1 MQRLTWIAL
10 VVSFFLSAFAEAQN
24 PAAPPN
30 FPELRAAMV
39 RDDLAGQG
47 IKNERV
53 LKAFLDTPRHEL
65 VSQKYRHL
73 AYFDMAIPIGDSQTI
88 SGPFVVAYMTEQLD
102 PQPTDKILEIG
113 TGSGFQAAIL
123 SPLCKEVYTIE
134 IVEQLGYTAKRSLE
148 RLKYKNVHV
157 KVGDGFLGWPE
168 HAPFDKI
175 IVTCSPEKVP
185 VPLVEQLKEG
195 GRMVIPVGERYQQ
208 VLYLMKKEKGELVRE
223 ILRPTLFVPMTG
235 KAEDT
240 RQVKPDPAHP
250 KLNNPSFEE
259 LAGDSKEPVAW
270 YYQRQMQIIDKDAPD
285 GKQFVRFTN
294 ETPGRQTRM
303 MQGLGLDGR
312 KVRKIELS
320 ARVRCKDVRVGT
332 ERDQLPTINVIFF
345 DENRSQL
352 GINWIGPF
360 QANTEWTTEK
370 KTFDVPPL
378 AREAIVNMGL
388 LGATGQFDV
397 DLVELRVPEPSK

>member
-1 MQRLTWIAL
+1 MKQMNLLAVAAILCSVQFALAQR
-10 VVSFFLSAFAEAQN
+10 

-30 FPELRAAMV
+30 FAELRAAMV
-39 RDDLAGQG
+39 REDLAGQG

-53 LKAFLDTPRHEL
+53 LKAFLETPRHEL
-65 VSQKYRHL
+65 VAQKYRHL

-113 TGSGFQAAIL
+113 TGSGYQAAIL

-134 IVEQLGYTAKRSLE
+134 IVEQLGYTAKRALE

-157 KVGDGFLGWPE
+157 KVGDGFQGWPE

-208 VLYLMKKEKGELVRE
+208 VLYLMKKVNGKLEQE

-235 KAEDT
+235 KAEDA
-240 RQVKPDPAHP
+240 RQVKPDPTRP

-259 LAGDSKEPVAW
+259 LAGDSREPTAW
-270 YYQRQMQIIDKDAPD
+270 YYQRQMQIIDTEKAPD

-312 KVRKIELS
+312 KVKKIELS
-320 ARVRCKDVRVGT
+320 ATVRCKDVRVGV
-332 ERDQLPTINVIFF
+332 EREQLPTVTVIFF
-345 DENRSQL
+345 DENRAQV
-352 GINWIGPF
+352 GMNWLGPF
-360 QANTEWTTEK
+360 QATTEWTTEK

-397 DLVELRVPEPSK
+397 DLVELRVPDGK

>member
-1 MQRLTWIAL
+1 MKRFQL
-10 VVSFFLSAFAEAQN
+10 AFAAFLWLASSSIAQR

-30 FPELRAAMV
+30 YPELRAAMV
-39 RDDLAGQG
+39 KDDLAGQG

-73 AYFDMAIPIGDSQTI
+73 AYYDMSIPIGESQTI
-88 SGPFVVAYMTEQLD
+88 SAPFVVAYMTEQLD
-102 PQPTDKILEIG
+102 PQPTDKVLEIG

-123 SPLCKEVYTIE
+123 SPLCKDVYTIE
-134 IVEQLGYTAKRSLE
+134 IVEQLGYTAKRALE

-157 KVGDGFLGWPE
+157 KVGDGFKGWPE
-168 HAPFDKI
+168 EAPFDKI

-185 VPLVEQLKEG
+185 QPLIDQLKEG
-195 GRMVIPVGERYQQ
+195 GRMVIPVGERYEQ
-208 VLYLMKKEKGELVRE
+208 VLYLMKKEKGELKRE

-235 KAEDT
+235 KAEDA

-250 KLNNPSFEE
+250 KLANPSFEE
-259 LAGDSKEPVAW
+259 LAGESNEPVAW
-270 YYQRQMQIIDKDAPD
+270 YYQRQMQIVDKETAPD

-303 MQGLGLDGR
+303 MQGLALDGR

-320 ARVRCKDVRVGT
+320 ARVRCKDVRVGV
-332 ERDQLPTINVIFF
+332 ERDQLPTVTVIFF
-345 DENRSQL
+345 DENRTQVGL
-352 GINWIGPF
+352 NWIGPF
-360 QANTEWTTEK
+360 QATTEWSSEK
-370 KTFDVPPL
+370 KTVDVPPL

-397 DLVELRVPEPSK
+397 DLVELRAVDGK

>member
-1 MQRLTWIAL
+1 MKNVQLL
-10 VVSFFLSAFAEAQN
+10 VLLAILCVAPFSPAQG
-24 PAAPPN
+24 PATPPN

-53 LKAFLDTPRHEL
+53 LKAFLETPRHEL

-73 AYFDMAIPIGDSQTI
+73 AYFDMSIPIGDSQTI

-157 KVGDGFLGWPE
+157 KVGDGFKGWPE
-168 HAPFDKI
+168 QAPFDKI

-185 VPLVEQLKEG
+185 QPLIEQLKEG

-208 VLYLMKKEKGELVRE
+208 VLYLMKKEKGELKQE

-235 KAEDT
+235 KAEDN

-250 KLNNPSFEE
+250 KLSNPSFEE
-259 LAGDSKEPVAW
+259 LAGESHEPVAW

-294 ETPGRQTRM
+294 DTPGRPTRM

-320 ARVRCKDVRVGT
+320 ARVRCKDVRVGV
-332 ERDQLPTINVIFF
+332 ERDELPKITVIFF
-345 DENRSQL
+345 DENRSQV

-360 QANTEWTTEK
+360 QATTEWSSEK

-397 DLVELRVPEPSK
+397 DLVELRAVDGK

>member
-1 MQRLTWIAL
+1 MKQIYLLVFAVFLGGVQFAYAQR
-10 VVSFFLSAFAEAQN
+10 
-24 PAAPPN
+24 PAATPN
-30 FPELRAAMV
+30 FSELRAAMV
-39 RDDLAGQG
+39 REDLAGQG

-53 LKAFLDTPRHEL
+53 LKAFLETPRHEL
-65 VSQKYRHL
+65 VAQKYRHL

-102 PQPTDKILEIG
+102 PQPTDKVLEIG
-113 TGSGFQAAIL
+113 TGSGYQAAIL
-123 SPLCKEVYTIE
+123 SPLCQEVYTIE
-134 IVEQLGYTAKRSLE
+134 IVEQLGYTAKRALE

-168 HAPFDKI
+168 QAPFDKI

-208 VLYLMKKEKGELVRE
+208 VLYLMKKVNGKLEQE

-240 RQVKPDPAHP
+240 RQVKPDPARP
-250 KLNNPSFEE
+250 KLVNSSFEE
-259 LAGDSKEPVAW
+259 LAGESREPVAW
-270 YYQRQMQIIDKDAPD
+270 YYQRQMQIIDNEKAPD

-312 KVRKIELS
+312 KVKKIELS
-320 ARVRCKDVRVGT
+320 ATVRCKDVRVGT
-332 ERDQLPTINVIFF
+332 EREQLPTVNVIFF
-345 DENRSQL
+345 DENRAQVGL
-352 GINWIGPF
+352 NWLGPF
-360 QANTEWTTEK
+360 QATTEWTTEK

-397 DLVELRVPEPSK
+397 DSVKLRLPEGK

>member
-1 MQRLTWIAL
+1 MKRFHLAIAATIAL
-10 VVSFFLSAFAEAQN
+10 ASLAIAQR

-30 FPELRAAMV
+30 YPELRAAMV

-73 AYFDMAIPIGDSQTI
+73 AYYDMSIPIGDSQTI

-157 KVGDGFLGWPE
+157 KVGDGFKGWPE
-168 HAPFDKI
+168 QAPFDKI

-185 VPLVEQLKEG
+185 QPLIDQLKEG

-208 VLYLMKKEKGELVRE
+208 VLYLMKKEKGELKQE

-250 KLNNPSFEE
+250 KLANPSFEE
-259 LAGDSKEPVAW
+259 LAGESNEPVAW
-270 YYQRQMQIIDKDAPD
+270 YYQRQMQIVDKETAPD

-303 MQGLGLDGR
+303 MQGLALDGR

-320 ARVRCKDVRVGT
+320 ARVRSKDVRVGP
-332 ERDQLPTINVIFF
+332 ERDQLPTITVIFF
-345 DENRSQL
+345 DENRTQVGL
-352 GINWIGPF
+352 NWLGPF
-360 QANTEWTTEK
+360 PGTTDWSNEK

-397 DLVELRVPEPSK
+397 DLVELRAVDGK